1 MDKELI
7 ELAQIEFSAEIAD
20 EQVVEMDK
28 QAEEWGVERLGD
40 HCLNST
46 ISELRAEGYV
56 IHAYAEQV
64 QTRFGR
70 NVRVKRYFLIGAR

>member
-1 MDKELI
+1 MISKKATILAELRQRSLNRF
-7 ELAQIEFSAEIAD
+7 EA
-20 EQVVEMDK
+20 
-28 QAEEWGVERLGD
+28 ERLGD